1 MDEGETLAFTGLLGL
16 FGSFARFFDSRFAA
30 FSLDLGGSFT
40 DEAETPTEVEGG
52 NDDEEDDDEEDEE
65 MAGDLDLGCFRFDA
79 LEGSDEERIGRSEG
93 VSKEPVPCKG
103 EGEGVFSEGG
113 ICVPGVSSTGLLGGV
128 SSTGSLEGSFVREGV
143 SSTTEGVSS
152 TMEGVSS
159 TMEGVS
165 STMEGVSSTME
176 GVSSTMEGVSS
187 TMEAVSSSESSNG
200 SSRLSSKTSPFS
212 GIVQTSSFCLGRE

>member
-52 NDDEEDDDEEDEE
+52 NDDDDEEDEE
-65 MAGDLDLGCFRFDA
+65 EEEEMADDLDLGCLRFDA

-93 VSKEPVPCKG
+93 VSKEPVPCKGGG

-128 SSTGSLEGSFVREGV
+128 SSTGSLEGSFV
-143 SSTTEGVSS
+143 TEGVSS

-159 TMEGVS
+159 TMEA
-165 STMEGVSSTME
+165 
-176 GVSSTMEGVSS
+176 VSSTMEGVSS

-200 SSRLSSKTSPFS
+200 SSRSSSKISPFS
-212 GIVQTSSFCLGRE
+212 GIVQTSSFCLGRA

>member
-1 MDEGETLAFTGLLGL
+1 MDDGETLAFTGLLGL

-40 DEAETPTEVEGG
+40 DEAETPTEVEGN
-52 NDDEEDDDEEDEE
+52 NDDEEEEEDEEEDEE
-65 MAGDLDLGCFRFDA
+65 MAGDLDLGCLRFDA
-79 LEGSDEERIGRSEG
+79 LEGSNEERIGRFEG
-93 VSKEPVPCKG
+93 VSKEPVPCKGEGEG

-143 SSTTEGVSS
+143 SSTMEAVSS
-152 TMEGVSS
+152 TMEG
-159 TMEGVS
+159 
-165 STMEGVSSTME
+165 
-176 GVSSTMEGVSS
+176 
-187 TMEAVSSSESSNG
+187 VSSSESSNG
-200 SSRLSSKTSPFS
+200 SSRLSSKISPFS

>member
-52 NDDEEDDDEEDEE
+52 NDDDEEEKEE

-103 EGEGVFSEGG
+103 GREGEGEGVFSEGG

-128 SSTGSLEGSFVREGV
+128 SSTGSLENSFV
-143 SSTTEGVSS
+143 TEGVSS

-159 TMEGVS
+159 
-165 STMEGVSSTME
+165 
-176 GVSSTMEGVSS
+176 
-187 TMEAVSSSESSNG
+187 SESSNG
-200 SSRLSSKTSPFS
+200 SSRSSSKISPFS

>member
-128 SSTGSLEGSFVREGV
+128 SSTGLLGGVSSTGSLEGSFVREGV

-152 TMEGVSS
+152 TTEGVSS
-159 TMEGVS
+159 T
-165 STMEGVSSTME
+165 T
-176 GVSSTMEGVSS
+176 EGVSS
-187 TMEAVSSSESSNG
+187 TMEAVSSTMEGVSSSESSNG
-200 SSRLSSKTSPFS
+200 SSRLSSKISPFS

>member
-16 FGSFARFFDSRFAA
+16 FGSFARFFDSRFVA

-52 NDDEEDDDEEDEE
+52 NDDDEEDEEDEDEE

-152 TMEGVSS
+152 TTEGVSS
-159 TMEGVS
+159 T
-165 STMEGVSSTME
+165 T
-176 GVSSTMEGVSS
+176 EGVSS
-187 TMEAVSSSESSNG
+187 TMEAVSSTMEGVSSSESSNG

>member
-1 MDEGETLAFTGLLGL
+1 MVEGETLDFTGLLGL
-16 FGSFARFFDSRFAA
+16 FGSFARFFDSRFTA
-30 FSLDLGGSFT
+30 FSLDLGGGFT
-40 DEAETPTEVEGG
+40 DEVETPTEVEGG
-52 NDDEEDDDEEDEE
+52 NDDGNEEE

-103 EGEGVFSEGG
+103 GGEGEIDFSGGG

-159 TMEGVS
+159 
-165 STMEGVSSTME
+165 
-176 GVSSTMEGVSS
+176 
-187 TMEAVSSSESSNG
+187 SESSNG
-200 SSRLSSKTSPFS
+200 SSRSSFKIPPFS
-212 GIVQTSSFCLGRE
+212 GIAQTSSFCLGRE

>member
-1 MDEGETLAFTGLLGL
+1 MDDGETLAFTGLLGL

-40 DEAETPTEVEGG
+40 DEAETPTEVEGN
-52 NDDEEDDDEEDEE
+52 NDDEEEEDEEEDEE
-65 MAGDLDLGCFRFDA
+65 MAGDLDLGCLRFDA
-79 LEGSDEERIGRSEG
+79 LEGSDEERIGRFEG
-93 VSKEPVPCKG
+93 VSKEPVPCKGEG

-143 SSTTEGVSS
+143 SSTMEAVSS
-152 TMEGVSS
+152 TMEG
-159 TMEGVS
+159 
-165 STMEGVSSTME
+165 
-176 GVSSTMEGVSS
+176 
-187 TMEAVSSSESSNG
+187 VSSSESSNG
-200 SSRLSSKTSPFS
+200 SSRLSSKISPFS

>member
-65 MAGDLDLGCFRFDA
+65 MAGDLDLGCLRFDA

-93 VSKEPVPCKG
+93 VSKEPVPCKGGG

-152 TMEGVSS
+152 TTEGVSS

-165 STMEGVSSTME
+165 STWKAFHPQWKAFHPQWKPFHPQNRPMVLL
-176 GVSSTMEGVSS
+176 VYHPKHPLFL
-187 TMEAVSSSESSNG
+187 ESYKHLPSVWVAN
-200 SSRLSSKTSPFS
+200 
-212 GIVQTSSFCLGRE
+212 RE

>member
-16 FGSFARFFDSRFAA
+16 FGSFARFFDSRFTA

-52 NDDEEDDDEEDEE
+52 NDDDEEDEEDEDEE
-65 MAGDLDLGCFRFDA
+65 MAGDLDLGCLRFDA

-103 EGEGVFSEGG
+103 GGEGEGVFSEGG

-128 SSTGSLEGSFVREGV
+128 SSAGSLEGSFVREGV

-159 TMEGVS
+159 TIEA
-165 STMEGVSSTME
+165 
-176 GVSSTMEGVSS
+176 VSSTMEGVSS

>member
-16 FGSFARFFDSRFAA
+16 FGSFARFFDSRFVA

-40 DEAETPTEVEGG
+40 DEAETPIEVEGG

-103 EGEGVFSEGG
+103 GGEGEGVFSEGG
-113 ICVPGVSSTGLLGGV
+113 ICVPGVSSTGLLGGVSSTGLLGGV

-152 TMEGVSS
+152 TTEGVSS
-159 TMEGVS
+159 T
-165 STMEGVSSTME
+165 T
-176 GVSSTMEGVSS
+176 EGVSS
-187 TMEAVSSSESSNG
+187 TMEAVSSTMEGVSSSESSNG
-200 SSRLSSKTSPFS
+200 SSRLSSKISPFS

>member
-16 FGSFARFFDSRFAA
+16 FGSFARFFDSRFTA

-52 NDDEEDDDEEDEE
+52 NDDDEEDEEEEDEE

-103 EGEGVFSEGG
+103 GREGEGVFSEGG

-128 SSTGSLEGSFVREGV
+128 SSAGSLEGSFVTEGV

-152 TMEGVSS
+152 TTEGVSS
-159 TMEGVS
+159 T
-165 STMEGVSSTME
+165 T
-176 GVSSTMEGVSS
+176 EGVSS

>member
-52 NDDEEDDDEEDEE
+52 NDDDEEEKEE

-103 EGEGVFSEGG
+103 GREGEGEGVFSEGG

-128 SSTGSLEGSFVREGV
+128 SSTGSLENSFVTEGVSSTTEGV

-159 TMEGVS
+159 
-165 STMEGVSSTME
+165 
-176 GVSSTMEGVSS
+176 
-187 TMEAVSSSESSNG
+187 SESSNG
-200 SSRLSSKTSPFS
+200 SSRSSSKISPFS
-212 GIVQTSSFCLGRE
+212 GIVQTSYFCLGRE

>member
-16 FGSFARFFDSRFAA
+16 FGSFVRFFDSRFTA

-52 NDDEEDDDEEDEE
+52 NDDDEEDEEEE
-65 MAGDLDLGCFRFDA
+65 MAGDLDLGCLRFDA

-103 EGEGVFSEGG
+103 GGEGEGVFSEGG

-128 SSTGSLEGSFVREGV
+128 SSAGSLEGSFV
-143 SSTTEGVSS
+143 T
-152 TMEGVSS
+152 
-159 TMEGVS
+159 
-165 STMEGVSSTME
+165 
-176 GVSSTMEGVSS
+176 EGVSS

-200 SSRLSSKTSPFS
+200 ASRLSSKISPFS

>member
-16 FGSFARFFDSRFAA
+16 FGSFARFFDSRFVA

-52 NDDEEDDDEEDEE
+52 NDDDEEDDDEEDEE

-93 VSKEPVPCKG
+93 VSKEPVPCKGGG

-152 TMEGVSS
+152 TTEGVSS
-159 TMEGVS
+159 TMEA
-165 STMEGVSSTME
+165 
-176 GVSSTMEGVSS
+176 VSSTMEGVSS
-187 TMEAVSSSESSNG
+187 TMEAVSSSKSSNG

>member
-16 FGSFARFFDSRFAA
+16 FGSFARFFDSRFVA

-52 NDDEEDDDEEDEE
+52 NDDDEEDDDEEDEE

-93 VSKEPVPCKG
+93 VSKEPVPCKGGG

-152 TMEGVSS
+152 TTEGVSSTTEGVSS
-159 TMEGVS
+159 TMEA
-165 STMEGVSSTME
+165 
-176 GVSSTMEGVSS
+176 VSSTMEGVSS
-187 TMEAVSSSESSNG
+187 TMEAVSSSKSSNG

>member
-16 FGSFARFFDSRFAA
+16 FGSFARFFDSRFTA

-52 NDDEEDDDEEDEE
+52 NDDDEEDDDEEDEEE
-65 MAGDLDLGCFRFDA
+65 MAGDLDLGCLRFDA

-103 EGEGVFSEGG
+103 GGEGEGVFSEGG

-128 SSTGSLEGSFVREGV
+128 SSAGSLEGSFV
-143 SSTTEGVSS
+143 TEGVSS
-152 TMEGVSS
+152 TI
-159 TMEGVS
+159 
-165 STMEGVSSTME
+165 E

-200 SSRLSSKTSPFS
+200 SSRSSSKISPFS

>member
-52 NDDEEDDDEEDEE
+52 NDDEEDEE
-65 MAGDLDLGCFRFDA
+65 MAGDLDLGCLRFDA

-152 TMEGVSS
+152 TTEGVSS
-159 TMEGVS
+159 T
-165 STMEGVSSTME
+165 TE

-200 SSRLSSKTSPFS
+200 SSRLSSKISPFS